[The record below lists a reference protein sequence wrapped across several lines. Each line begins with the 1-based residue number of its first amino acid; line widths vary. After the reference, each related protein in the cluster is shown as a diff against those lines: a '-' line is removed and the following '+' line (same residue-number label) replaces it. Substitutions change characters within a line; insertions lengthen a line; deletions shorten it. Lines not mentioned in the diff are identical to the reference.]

1 MLIYSSMYFNSYTN
15 IIVVLLLL
23 LLLYTDTENYEIQ

>member
-1 MLIYSSMYFNSYTN
+1 MTKIN

-23 LLLYTDTENYEIQ
+23 LLKRYFMIEVELDMNYMTD